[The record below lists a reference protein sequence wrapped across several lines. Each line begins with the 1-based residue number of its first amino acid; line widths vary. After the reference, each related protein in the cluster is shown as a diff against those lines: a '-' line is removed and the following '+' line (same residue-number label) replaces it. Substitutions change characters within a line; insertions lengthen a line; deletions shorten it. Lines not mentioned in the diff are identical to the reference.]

1 MWSPPLGM
9 WPRVV
14 KVCARDRKGSVGNH
28 TTSAPPADRCGR
40 KTPVCPHTAHT
51 CLAFDLAHAG
61 PFLGPRLTAEP
72 DKYRHPNRQ
81 IPDTAARS
89 QYLSRKIF
97 LSTSRWQI
105 HTVRHKERPPNG
117 LSIRRPWAKRS
128 RNSYCCEGL
137 LGLSVGD
144 DSGSPA
150 CSPSLGRTR
159 GTITSSLG

>member
-28 TTSAPPADRCGR
+28 TTSAPPADRCER

-51 CLAFDLAHAG
+51 CLAFDSAHAD
-61 PFLGPRLTAEP
+61 PFLGPRLAAEP
-72 DKYRHPNRQ
+72 DKYGHPNRQ
-81 IPDTAARS
+81 IPDTTARS
-89 QYLSRKIF
+89 RDFIREIF

-105 HTVRHKERPPNG
+105 HTVRHKERLPNG
-117 LSIRRPWAKRS
+117 SSIREPWAKRA
-128 RNSYCCEGL
+128 RNSYCCEEL
-137 LGLSVGD
+137 VGLSVGD
-144 DSGSPA
+144 DSEPPV
-150 CSPSLGRTR
+150 PSSALGRTR

>member
-1 MWSPPLGM
+1 M

-51 CLAFDLAHAG
+51 CLAFDLTHAD
-61 PFLGPRLTAEP
+61 PFLAPRLTAEP
-72 DKYRHPNRQ
+72 DKYGHPNRQ

-89 QYLSRKIF
+89 RDIIREIF
-97 LSTSRWQI
+97 LRISRRQI
-105 HTVRHKERPPNG
+105 HTVHHKEKPPNG
-117 LSIRRPWAKRS
+117 SSIRGPWAKRS
-128 RNSYCCEGL
+128 RNSYYCEGL

-144 DSGSPA
+144 DSDLPA
-150 CSPSLGRTR
+150 SSPSLGRTR
-159 GTITSSLG
+159 GTMTSSPG